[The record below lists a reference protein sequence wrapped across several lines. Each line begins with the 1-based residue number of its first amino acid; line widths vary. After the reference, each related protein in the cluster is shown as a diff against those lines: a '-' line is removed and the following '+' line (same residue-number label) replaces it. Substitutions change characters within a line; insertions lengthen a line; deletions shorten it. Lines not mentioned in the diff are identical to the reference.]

1 MISEEEMRE
10 IMRQDAID
18 AEIREVLKKEAELG
32 LAIEL
37 GIATN
42 EMILEYYGDMPR
54 EVFEEYCV
62 PIYYEREIEDE
73 E

>member
-18 AEIREVLKKEAELG
+18 DEIREVMKKEAELG

-37 GIATN
+37 GIASI
-42 EMILEYYGDMPR
+42 EQMEEYYGNMPR
-54 EVFEEYCV
+54 EAFEAYCV
-62 PIYYEREIEDE
+62 PIFYQ
-73 E
+73 

>member
-18 AEIREVLKKEAELG
+18 DEIREVMKKEAELG

-37 GIATN
+37 GIASI
-42 EMILEYYGDMPR
+42 EQMEEYYGNMPR
-54 EVFEEYCV
+54 EAFEAYCV
-62 PIYYEREIEDE
+62 PTFYEREVSD
-73 E
+73 